1 MKVKE
6 FAKLR
11 LPAFW
16 LIIVKSCGKE
26 IRLSTSDQ
34 FTWKLEMVSTES
46 QITHTRHY
54 HWVIGMQT
62 PEFHKF
68 SLDTPNI
75 FKGNIFK
82 LEFAW
87 MWAVDKAREIGE
99 GSKCMHIKIGSS
111 PMLLYS

>member
-1 MKVKE
+1 MKIKE
-6 FAKLR
+6 FAKIR

-54 HWVIGMQT
+54 H
-62 PEFHKF
+62 
-68 SLDTPNI
+68 
-75 FKGNIFK
+75 
-82 LEFAW
+82 
-87 MWAVDKAREIGE
+87 
-99 GSKCMHIKIGSS
+99 
-111 PMLLYS
+111 